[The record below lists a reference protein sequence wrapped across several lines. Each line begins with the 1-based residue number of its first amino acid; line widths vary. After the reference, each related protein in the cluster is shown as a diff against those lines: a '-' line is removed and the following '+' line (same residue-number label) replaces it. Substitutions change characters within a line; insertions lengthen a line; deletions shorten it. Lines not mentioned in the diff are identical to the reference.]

1 MSTLCLNMIVKNESK
16 VIRRCLDSI
25 RPFIQAWAIVDTGST
40 DGTQDII
47 RDHLKDIPGELVERP
62 WKNFGHNRSEAIEV
76 GRSKA
81 DYLMFIDADNEF
93 VAPEGWRMPDLTAD
107 VYTVVLRD
115 GESLYHRASLA
126 ANRLPWRYEGVL
138 HEHLD
143 CGGPYEPEVLE
154 GPYIRVNTDGAR
166 SQDPMKFEKDA
177 RLLEAALADEPDNAR
192 YAFYLAQSYR
202 DAGQPMKAWEAYQ
215 RRAAMG
221 GWDEEVWYS
230 LLEVAKLSQQ
240 LELGEEAVIQAY
252 LTAHQARPL
261 RAEALC
267 YLAAYCRNRHR
278 YSQAYGFAKEAA
290 SIPPPADIL
299 FLDDSVYGWRA
310 LDEWSILA
318 YWTGQYALSKTLC
331 ERLLREGRAP
341 LEERARI
348 VENLNFSL
356 RVLGLPLIPVIQ
368 KKIP

>member
-1 MSTLCLNMIVKNESK
+1 MIVKNESR

-25 RPFIQAWAIVDTGST
+25 RPFIQAWLIVDTGST

-47 RDHLKDIPGELVERP
+47 RDHMKDIPGELVERP
-62 WKNFGHNRSEAIEV
+62 WKDFGHNRSEAAELA
-76 GRSKA
+76 RSKA
-81 DYLMFIDADNEF
+81 DYLIFIDADNEF
-93 VAPEGWRMPDLTAD
+93 VAPEGWRMPDLAAD
-107 VYTVVLRD
+107 IYTVVLRD
-115 GESLYHRASLA
+115 GESTYHRASLA
-126 ANRLPWRYEGVL
+126 ANRLPWRYKGVL

-166 SQDPMKFEKDA
+166 SQDPLKFEKDA
-177 RLLEAALADEPDNAR
+177 RLLETALAEEPDNAR

-202 DAGQPMKAWEAYQ
+202 DSAQPLKAREAYL

-240 LELGEEAVIQAY
+240 LDMDEELVIRAY
-252 LTAHQARPL
+252 MTAHRVRPI

-267 YLAAYCRNRHR
+267 YLAAYCRARHR
-278 YSQAYGFAKEAA
+278 YSQGFGFAKEAA
-290 SIPPPADIL
+290 AIPRPEDIL
-299 FLDDSVYGWRA
+299 FLDDSVYTWRA

-318 YWTGQYALSKTLC
+318 YWTGQYPLSKTLC
-331 ERLLREGRAP
+331 ERLLVEGRAP
-341 LEERARI
+341 LDERPRI
-348 VENLNFSL
+348 VDNLNFSL
-356 RVLGLPLIPVIQ
+356 RALGLPLIPVIQ
-368 KKIP
+368 KTNP